1 MTTTEDDNNDD
12 DDDDNDDDDGDG
24 DVGSWPMLARLEW
37 KFAPLEMKMKI
48 FGSREDLFP
57 VLGKKFP
64 FLSIHLFLS
73 WKNSREVGLD
83 EITITTILS

>member
-12 DDDDNDDDDGDG
+12 D

-64 FLSIHLFLS
+64 FLFIHFVSLVE
-73 WKNSREVGLD
+73 K
-83 EITITTILS
+83 ILRSGFR